1 MRIPVWGDGTVEAA
15 RGSQGH
21 GFVSND
27 DEHTTGDHADDHG
40 GDHADD
46 RYQQYDQLIFRGNKA
61 YRVMALCQM
70 MMRSTLKKV
79 MMTRVVVPEITI

>member
-1 MRIPVWGDGTVEAA
+1 MEAA

-46 RYQQYDQLIFRGNKA
+46 RYQQYDQLIFRGSKA
-61 YRVMALCQM
+61 CRVMALM
-70 MMRSTLKKV
+70 MMSILNVEKKV

>member
-1 MRIPVWGDGTVEAA
+1 MHSMRIPVWGDGTVEAA

-27 DEHTTGDHADDHG
+27 DEHTTDDHADDHQ
-40 GDHADD
+40 HD
-46 RYQQYDQLIFRGNKA
+46 RYHQYDQLIFRGSKA
-61 YRVMALCQM
+61 CRVMALM
-70 MMRSTLKKV
+70 MMSILNVEKKV

>member
-1 MRIPVWGDGTVEAA
+1 MEAA

-40 GDHADD
+40 GG
-46 RYQQYDQLIFRGNKA
+46 RYQRYDQLIFRGNKA

-70 MMRSTLKKV
+70 MMRGILNVEEKV
-79 MMTRVVVPEITI
+79 MMTRVVVTEITI

>member
-40 GDHADD
+40 GDG
-46 RYQQYDQLIFRGNKA
+46 YQQYDQLIFRGNKA

-70 MMRSTLKKV
+70 MMRSILNVEKKV